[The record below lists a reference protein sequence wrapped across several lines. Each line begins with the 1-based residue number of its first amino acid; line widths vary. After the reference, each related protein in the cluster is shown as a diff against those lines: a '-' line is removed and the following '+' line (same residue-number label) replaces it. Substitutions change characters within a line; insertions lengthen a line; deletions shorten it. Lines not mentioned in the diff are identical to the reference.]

1 MRYSISYS
9 QDLGPNRGEI
19 GDSINERFN
28 DPETAIA
35 WANDAYETMK
45 NHFDYKGCSWSVYD
59 NQTEETIYTTPR
71 IPL

>member
-1 MRYSISYS
+1 MRYFISYS

-19 GDSINERFN
+19 GDSIDARFN

-35 WANDAYETMK
+35 RANDAYESNK
-45 NHFDYKGCSWSVYD
+45 NDFDYKGCSWSVYD
-59 NQTEETIYTTPR
+59 TQTEETIYTTPK